1 MTDQE
6 FYNEIDPWFPDR
18 AKGEYDVEVYL
29 KTPTG
34 EVIPFRCV
42 MKNMKSGYSLE
53 FLDALTFNAGDELH
67 INYSERSG
75 T

>member
-6 FYNEIDPWFPDR
+6 SYSEVDPWFPEV
-18 AKGEYDVEVYL
+18 ANGEYNVDVCL

-34 EVIPFRCV
+34 EVIPFQCI

-53 FLDALTFNAGDELH
+53 FVEPLTFHAGDELH
-67 INYSERSG
+67 INYSDRSG